1 MILILS
7 PGHLAVDASLAA
19 VSFDELLPVLVLIL
33 LHQLNPS
40 ALARLHVHCMFLA
53 DHTPP
58 FLSPGWHGYSLAA
71 FTSALHIIS
80 KL

>member
-1 MILILS
+1 M
-7 PGHLAVDASLAA
+7 HAVDASLAA
-19 VSFDELLPVLVLIL
+19 ISFDELLPVLVLIL
-33 LHQLNPS
+33 MECVPS
-40 ALARLHVHCMFLA
+40 FLAKLHVHCAFLS
-53 DHTPP
+53 DHMPP

>member
-1 MILILS
+1 MCFFPRS
-7 PGHLAVDASLAA
+7 VDASLAA

-33 LHQLNPS
+33 LQLSPS

-53 DHTPP
+53 DYTPS

-71 FTSALHIIS
+71 FTSALHIIA